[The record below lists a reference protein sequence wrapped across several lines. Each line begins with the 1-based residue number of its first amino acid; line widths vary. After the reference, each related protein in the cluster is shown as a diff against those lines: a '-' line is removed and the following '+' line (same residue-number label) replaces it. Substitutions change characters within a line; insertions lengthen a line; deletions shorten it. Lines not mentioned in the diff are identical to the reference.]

1 MSKRRTW
8 IMIPLVVA
16 VLAVGWR
23 MLPASQ
29 EAQASGA
36 YPPATVELA
45 SVQSQTAPR
54 LLHAVG
60 ALEAWQQ
67 VLLSS
72 ETSGRIHKIDFTS
85 GQQVKAGQA
94 LVLLNDELEQASVR
108 REQAQVKQT
117 AIQLTRVRKLKEQQA
132 ATQEQLDQAQADH
145 AMAQA
150 QLQYQ
155 RAELALK
162 QISAPFSGRIG
173 ISSLHQGHYLQPG
186 QPIASLVDDSQLRV
200 NLTVPEQ
207 SLPDLKV
214 GQHVQVQVD
223 AWPGESFQAQISAVD
238 PLIGDSRTVRL
249 QALLPNP
256 DKRLSAGMYAR
267 AQLARPAEA
276 PVLTVPETALTHTA
290 YGQTV
295 FVATAQDPGLWQVRR
310 VSVQTGEQ
318 WDERIEITQGLKEGD
333 LVVSAGQIKIQDGA
347 TVQTAKDKEPV

>member
-1 MSKRRTW
+1 MSARRTW
-8 IMIPLVVA
+8 IMIPIVA
-16 VLAVGWR
+16 GVLAIGWR
-23 MLPASQ
+23 LLPASQ
-29 EAQASGA
+29 EVQAAGG
-36 YPPATVELA
+36 YPPAVVELA
-45 SVQSQTAPR
+45 SVKSQTAPR

-67 VLLSS
+67 VLLSA
-72 ETSGRIHKIDFTS
+72 ETSGRIRKIDFTS
-85 GQQVKAGQA
+85 GQHVKAGQP

-145 AMAQA
+145 AVALA

-162 QISAPFSGRIG
+162 QITAPFSGRIG
-173 ISSLHQGHYLQPG
+173 ITSLHQGHYLQPG
-186 QPIASLVDDSQLRV
+186 QAIASLVDDSQLRV

-207 SLPDLKV
+207 NLSDLSV
-214 GQHVQVQVD
+214 GQTLLVQVD
-223 AWPGESFQAQISAVD
+223 AWPGENFQAEISAVD

-256 DKRLSAGMYAR
+256 GNRLKAGMYAR
-267 AQLARPAEA
+267 AQLKRPAEA
-276 PVLTVPETALTHTA
+276 PVLTVPETALTYTA

-295 FVATAQDPGLWQVRR
+295 FVASPKDQGLWQVKR
-310 VSVQTGEQ
+310 VAVQTGEQ
-318 WDERIEITQGLKEGD
+318 WDEHVEILEGLKEGD
-333 LVVSAGQIKIQDGA
+333 KVVSAGQIKIQDGS

>member
-1 MSKRRTW
+1 MNKRRTW
-8 IMIPLVVA
+8 VMIPLVVA

-108 REQAQVKQT
+108 REQAHVKQT

-132 ATQEQLDQAQADH
+132 ATQEQLDQALADH

-186 QPIASLVDDSQLRV
+186 QPIASLVDDTQLRV

-214 GQHVQVQVD
+214 GQHLQVQVD

-267 AQLARPAEA
+267 AQLTRPAEA

-333 LVVSAGQIKIQDGA
+333 LVVSAGQIKIQDGS

>member
-1 MSKRRTW
+1 MNKRRTW
-8 IMIPLVVA
+8 VMIPLVVA
-16 VLAVGWR
+16 VLAIGWR

-108 REQAQVKQT
+108 REQAHVKQT

-186 QPIASLVDDSQLRV
+186 QPIASLVDDTQLRV

-214 GQHVQVQVD
+214 GQHLQVQVD

-267 AQLARPAEA
+267 AQLTRPAEA

-295 FVATAQDPGLWQVRR
+295 FVATEQDPGLWQVRR

-333 LVVSAGQIKIQDGA
+333 LVVSAGQIKIQDGS